1 MSIEVKGQTF
11 LSLATD
17 VGVLHSFKKGQ
28 RFFTFGH
35 TIQAQVHFT
44 KKDALYF
51 WLSYYIDGKFEN
63 KLEAFAKAPA
73 TVPQQIKFTNNAA
86 MRLRQF
92 SVGWKR
98 YLKGSYDN
106 EKTYNYYGYAG
117 WGILFGKMINEF
129 KPAIDTALYVVPI
142 SDGEGSFKRLTIDL
156 GLGMETHL
164 GNAWYLYGEGR
175 VWLTTSDFPSKY
187 LYVNNDAPIMG
198 MLNVG
203 LRILFD

>member
-1 MSIEVKGQTF
+1 M
-11 LSLATD
+11 
-17 VGVLHSFKKGQ
+17 
-28 RFFTFGH
+28 
-35 TIQAQVHFT
+35 
-44 KKDALYF
+44 YF

-63 KLEAFAKAPA
+63 NLEAFAKAPTTIPA
-73 TVPQQIKFTNNAA
+73 QIKFTNNAA

-129 KPAIDTALYVVPI
+129 DPLIDTSLYVVPI
-142 SDGEGSFKRLTIDL
+142 SDGEGSFKRLTFDL
-156 GLGMETHL
+156 GLGFETHL
-164 GNAWYLYGEGR
+164 GNALFLYAEGR
-175 VWLTTSDFPSKY
+175 VWLPTTDFPSKY
-187 LYVNNDAPIMG
+187 LYVNREAPIMG
-198 MLNVG
+198 MANVG